1 MKRTAMAALAII
13 LMIPAAASAGNRLSV
28 VTSFSILADM
38 ARHVGGDHVTV
49 TPLVPANG
57 DAHIFT
63 PAPSHAK
70 ALGAADVFVMN
81 GLGFEV
87 WAEKLLRSAN
97 FKGVSAVAARGA
109 RTLDVQGEDG
119 HGHGAHDHD
128 HDHDHENDPHAWQDI
143 ENGIVYVANIR
154 DALAKAD
161 PAHGAD
167 YKANAARYI
176 AELKTLHAWVKAEIA
191 KVPAPKRKVITSHDA
206 FRYFGRAYGVT
217 FIAPAGVNEE
227 TEPSARALARTIDQM
242 RKERITA
249 LFIENVNDRR
259 LVEQLRRDGG
269 ATIGGTIYSDALSAP
284 DGPANTYAHMFRHN
298 VEKLVSAMLSNPG
311 S

>member
-1 MKRTAMAALAII
+1 MRRITMAALAVIF
-13 LMIPAAASAGNRLSV
+13 MIPTAAPARDKLSI

-49 TPLVPANG
+49 APLVPANG

-63 PAPSHAK
+63 PAPSHVK

-97 FKGVSAVAARGA
+97 FKGVPAVAARGA
-109 RTLDVQGEDG
+109 RTLGAEEGDG
-119 HGHGAHDHD
+119 HGHGAHE
-128 HDHDHENDPHAWQDI
+128 HENDPHAWQDI
-143 ENGIVYVANIR
+143 QNGIVYVANIR

-161 PAHGAD
+161 PAHAAD
-167 YKANAARYI
+167 YKANAGRYI
-176 AELKTLHAWVKAEIA
+176 AELKTLDAWVRAEIA
-191 KVPAPKRKVITSHDA
+191 KVPAAKRKVITSHDA
-206 FRYFGRAYGVT
+206 FRYFGRAYGVA

-227 TEPSARALARTIDQM
+227 TEPSARDLARTIDQM
-242 RKERITA
+242 RNERITA
-249 LFIENVNDRR
+249 LFIENINDRR
-259 LVEQLRRDGG
+259 LIEQLRRDGR

-284 DGPANTYAHMFRHN
+284 DGPANTYVRMFQHN
-298 VEKLVSAMLSNPG
+298 VKKLVPAMLGNPG